1 LADQGIETNLID
13 PDRETSRRARLTS
26 IREARPPLR
35 GSKRNLGGTAVVQR
49 TVIATTS
56 ALDERASSRTRRSPS
71 AVRVGEAGQAARSLA
86 SSSSLPN

>member
-1 LADQGIETNLID
+1 MAPSPHLAGDNGAGFVAGALLTWLADQGIETNLID

-49 TVIATTS
+49 TVIATAS
-56 ALDERASSRTRRSPS
+56 ALDESASSRTR
-71 AVRVGEAGQAARSLA
+71 
-86 SSSSLPN
+86 